1 LFNDTLFNDAG
12 CEASLVAVLAVSLL
26 FAPAARAEEAP
37 VKCTINATSF
47 WTTHRICDPLLAEA
61 GVLSGLSGAASRND
75 MLRLCEID
83 MRVRLPGAD
92 RPTYLNACEQLLA
105 ALQLP

>member
-1 LFNDTLFNDAG
+1 MDHIRPLIATA
-12 CEASLVAVLAVSLL
+12 ALVWSLL

-37 VKCTINATSF
+37 VNCTINYTSF

-61 GVLSGLSGAASRND
+61 KVMIELSGVTSRND
-75 MLRLCEID
+75 LLHLCEID
-83 MRVRLPGAD
+83 LRAKLPGAD